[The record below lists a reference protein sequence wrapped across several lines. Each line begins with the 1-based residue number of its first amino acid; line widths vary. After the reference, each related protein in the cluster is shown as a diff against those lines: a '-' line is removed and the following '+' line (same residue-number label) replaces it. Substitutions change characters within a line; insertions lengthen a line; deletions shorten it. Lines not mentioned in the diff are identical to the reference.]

1 MKHLK
6 NTVAAIT
13 LLAVIAFGTTFA
25 NAGIIVAG
33 FNEKEETP
41 CTETTRTEKMDWG
54 IIVAGL
60 RGIIVAGP
68 SHHAGSPSTHP
79 PLHPST
85 PPPLPPSTPP
95 PLPPLHPSTAHPSH

>member
-1 MKHLK
+1 MKNLK

-60 RGIIVAGP
+60 RGIIVAGFTGIIV
-68 SHHAGSPSTHP
+68 AGATD
-79 PLHPST
+79 T
-85 PPPLPPSTPP
+85 PPVDCGIIV
-95 PLPPLHPSTAHPSH
+95 AG